1 MNRRHSPR
9 RRAQKRPRTDGRQA
23 HRPLRAR
30 RRERALRVVGSR
42 RSRPGAKRGAQ
53 LQLRSCKH
61 ETVLVTLRA
70 APRSAHRRSRA
81 MTNCAVRTQF
91 PLSCV
96 PPQQTSAYAGRV
108 GAGSEAEVARL
119 LVRQVIAGATAR
131 GPSQASSIGSGVG
144 GGVPPWRV
152 RPAFQPAHVSSTLV
166 GCLLLLGWSQDS
178 KVLREALTSTRH
190 QASVLVRDSARS
202 VLGPT
207 VLSSARLPPGLPTPP
222 RARTSRLPGNSS
234 PRVWFSS

>member
-1 MNRRHSPR
+1 M
-9 RRAQKRPRTDGRQA
+9 DGRRN
-23 HRPLRAR
+23 RPLRAR

-42 RSRPGAKRGAQ
+42 RSSPRGENAA
-53 LQLRSCKH
+53 RCAFAACKH

-96 PPQQTSAYAGRV
+96 PPQQTSAYAGPSRRRER
-108 GAGSEAEVARL
+108 GGSCAASCAPGDSRSN
-119 LVRQVIAGATAR
+119 RK
-131 GPSQASSIGSGVG
+131 GPFSSFEHWQ
-144 GGVPPWRV
+144 WR
-152 RPAFQPAHVSSTLV
+152 RRRCPALE
-166 GCLLLLGWSQDS
+166 G
-178 KVLREALTSTRH
+178 STRFPTRTRILDPGWLLTTIGVVTGLQSTAGGAH
-190 QASVLVRDSARS
+190 HPPGTRPPCWFADSARS